1 MSETERDAKSSGNG
15 QAPEHDADQGAPNQ
29 AGQQRP
35 QPAPGSAESDPR
47 DETAADSPEGRL
59 ERAEHAA
66 AEFREQVLRTAA
78 EIENVRRRAARD
90 LENAHRFG
98 VERFAREMLA
108 VVDSLEMGRQAALEA
123 GETGAVAEGM
133 DATLRLLLSVLE
145 KFGVTPVEAQGAAF
159 NPEWHEAIM
168 TQPSSETPPDTVM
181 TVIQAGY
188 KLHDRLLRPA
198 RVIVARPPDA

>member
-1 MSETERDAKSSGNG
+1 MSETERDAKRNGNQQSPG
-15 QAPEHDADQGAPNQ
+15 RDADEQ
-29 AGQQRP
+29 AAASQDGQQEAQPQDGRP
-35 QPAPGSAESDPR
+35 GEAGLE
-47 DETAADSPEGRL
+47 SPEARL
-59 ERAEHAA
+59 ERAEQAA
-66 AEFREQVLRTAA
+66 GEFREQVLRTAA

-123 GETGAVAEGM
+123 GETGPVAEGM

-145 KFGVTPVEAQGAAF
+145 KFGVSPVEAEGAAF